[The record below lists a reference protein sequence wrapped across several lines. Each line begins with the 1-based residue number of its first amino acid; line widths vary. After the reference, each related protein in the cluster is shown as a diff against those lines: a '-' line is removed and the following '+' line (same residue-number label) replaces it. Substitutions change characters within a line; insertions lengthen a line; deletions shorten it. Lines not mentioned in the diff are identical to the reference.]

1 MEALAVVMAREV
13 VAMVTEAMG
22 MEEVA
27 KGAARGRG
35 RAVVRATRMVVVP
48 VRRRAAVMV
57 MLMAVMVMGRTVD
70 AEGCGAH

>member
-1 MEALAVVMAREV
+1 VV
-13 VAMVTEAMG
+13 
-22 MEEVA
+22 
-27 KGAARGRG
+27 AARGRG